1 MPREFRLTPLQNTSA
16 RFGEPVTLPAATNG
30 PVWVE
35 IEIKKSLAG
44 TVVSTLY
51 KPPVLMLTVSL
62 QDHTQQRFRIVPGM
76 AGGGFLLSPLI
87 ADNRS
92 FAALASTGRQDLAGL
107 EVVSMTI
114 SAGTGSGSTRCYQ
127 SPMSVRF
134 YRLDFP
140 RQDFRMKTGQS

>member
-1 MPREFRLTPLQNTSA
+1 
-16 RFGEPVTLPAATNG
+16 
-30 PVWVE
+30 
-35 IEIKKSLAG
+35 
-44 TVVSTLY
+44 VVSSLY

-62 QDHTQQRFRIVPGM
+62 QDHSQRRFRIVPGM

-92 FAALASTGRQDLAGL
+92 FVELASTGQQNLTGL

-114 SAGTGSGSTRCYQ
+114 SADTGSGATRCYQ
-127 SPMSVRF
+127 SSMPVRF

-140 RQDFRMKTGQS
+140 LQNFKIQWPALPAKN